1 MRKERRKKR
10 NKFSQLFLSTFQRFG
25 PADRRNKS
33 KGNDSGAE
41 CSTVPFRDCTS
52 ALRVHVWKPG
62 KLNSAPAIVL
72 ILGGVFVVFFS
83 SGPSCFRRIT
93 FDELNLVYST
103 TTKKERKKK
112 TLEMFLENVTN
123 GRCDFTLKHLP
134 CWAICFSLPFP
145 CFSAHAPQWNLH
157 VPAGSFS
164 YTAVR
169 KLCALGN
176 TTRHAILLLALVGF
190 NTFGLFIDSI
200 DIPLAN
206 RSTRPEIDMALCIFC
221 RIPLHVSAF
230 CENLVCRGKLFQMN
244 QCQQ

>member
-1 MRKERRKKR
+1 
-10 NKFSQLFLSTFQRFG
+10 
-25 PADRRNKS
+25 
-33 KGNDSGAE
+33 
-41 CSTVPFRDCTS
+41 
-52 ALRVHVWKPG
+52 
-62 KLNSAPAIVL
+62 
-72 ILGGVFVVFFS
+72 
-83 SGPSCFRRIT
+83 
-93 FDELNLVYST
+93 
-103 TTKKERKKK
+103 
-112 TLEMFLENVTN
+112 MFLENVTN

-230 CENLVCRGKLFQMN
+230 CENLVCRGKWFQMN
-244 QCQQ
+244 QCQQWIFGRWRHIVCHGAICADHHDY